1 MLTRILCSVFAALL
15 SIGSSAA
22 LPSIAKTTPA
32 ELKCNKGICVYTT
45 NPSWDPVTEERDWSA
60 VVSPERCYR
69 IARRTG
75 RRVVEVIDTTKGDL
89 RYICIFEPAVQ

>member
-1 MLTRILCSVFAALL
+1 M
-15 SIGSSAA
+15 
-22 LPSIAKTTPA
+22 
-32 ELKCNKGICVYTT
+32 KCDKGVCVYTT
-45 NPSWDPVTEERDWSA
+45 DPNWDPVTEERDWSA

-75 RRVVEVIDTTKGDL
+75 RQVVEVIDTTKGDL